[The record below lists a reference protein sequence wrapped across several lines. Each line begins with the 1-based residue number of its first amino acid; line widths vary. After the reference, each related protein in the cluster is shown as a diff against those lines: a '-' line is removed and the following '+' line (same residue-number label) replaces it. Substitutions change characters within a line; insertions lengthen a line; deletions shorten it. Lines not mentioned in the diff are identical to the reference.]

1 MMSKHKQGLF
11 GLLVVYG
18 LMVWGLIGFRVP
30 GITSGSFIYWL
41 LLAMPWT
48 LALII
53 YNILSKKRIIKMMAA
68 LPVDN
73 QDVPLHEKIF
83 AYAIGYLCV
92 IGALKWPSIPS
103 LLAAFAIAAVDTWK
117 IYRLV
122 RAHQGGISSEG

>member
-1 MMSKHKQGLF
+1 MSKDKQGLL

-30 GITSGSFIYWL
+30 GITSGSFIYWV
-41 LLAMPWT
+41 LLAAPWI

-53 YNILSKKRIIKMMAA
+53 YNVLSKQRVIKMVAA

-73 QDVPLHEKIF
+73 QDAPLHEKIF
-83 AYAIGYLCV
+83 AYAIGYLCL
-92 IGALKWPSIPS
+92 IGALQWPSIPS
-103 LLAAFAIAAVDTWK
+103 LLAAFVIAGVDTWK

-122 RAHQGGISSEG
+122 RAHKGGISNEG